1 MSTFFSVIE
10 ITEADLIVNTG
21 IALSFRQALENIK
34 EKMIAI
40 DRNMDL
46 PRMSPFYYLG
56 MVISGNEAVRIPLG
70 DVLGKFYIGKGS
82 FTNYV
87 YRFLAFFY
95 PPSPWLKALLNKIC
109 HLYLVTLTFHN
120 PSSPIALSVVCE

>member
-1 MSTFFSVIE
+1 MPLKMVLHFMNCHVNLCFSVIE

-21 IALSFRQALENIK
+21 IALSFRLALENIK

-40 DRNMDL
+40 DRNMNL

-56 MVISGNEAVRIPLG
+56 MVISGNEVVRIPLG

-87 YRFLAFFY
+87 YRFLAFLT
-95 PPSPWLKALLNKIC
+95 PPLSFGSQ
-109 HLYLVTLTFHN
+109 LYLIKFAKF
-120 PSSPIALSVVCE
+120 I

>member
-1 MSTFFSVIE
+1 MSTFFFSVIE

-56 MVISGNEAVRIPLG
+56 MVISGNEAVRIPFG
-70 DVLGKFYIGKGS
+70 DVLGKFYIGEGS

-87 YRFLAFFY
+87 YRFLAFFD
-95 PPSPWLKALLNKIC
+95 PPSPLAGSKKLR
-109 HLYLVTLTFHN
+109 
-120 PSSPIALSVVCE
+120 